1 MPAEASATRGMAAA
15 GVAVSVEAVSHRY
28 GAKTV
33 LAEASVTFPSGSM
46 TALVGPDGA
55 GKSTLLSL
63 IAGSRRLVS
72 GEIRVLGADM
82 RQAQARDGIAPRIAF
97 MPQGLGKNLYPTL
110 SVVENIDF
118 FGRLFAQSATE
129 RRARIERLLAATGLA
144 PFPDRPAGKLS
155 GGMKQKLSLCCALV
169 HEPDLLILDEPT
181 TGVDPLSRRQFWA
194 LIDALRAERPE
205 MTVIVATAYME
216 EAARFERLVAMDEGR
231 ILAADTTAAILASS
245 GTANLEQAF
254 VALQR
259 PERRGSTEPLVIP
272 PRQEDGGPPA
282 IMAEDLTQ
290 RFGDFVAVD
299 HVSFRIERGEI
310 FGFLGSNGCGKST
323 TMKMLTGLLPAT
335 SGRAEMFG
343 KPVNVRDIETRRRIG
358 YMSQSFSLY
367 EELSVVENLRLHA
380 RLYGLKPDEAS
391 ARIATTLGR
400 FDLSDVAE
408 ARPNSLPLGIRQRL
422 QLATAC
428 LHRPEVLILDEPTS
442 GVDPAARELF
452 WRLIVDLSRREGV
465 TVFVTTHFMNE
476 AERCDRISLMHA
488 GRVLAVGTPEKLA
501 AERGG
506 GSLEEAFIAYLQ
518 AADGAPAAPVAKAP
532 VAKAPVAKA
541 AAEAASPPE
550 ARPSPARSPLA
561 ASFGRILAFA
571 RRETIE
577 LLRDPVRL
585 AFGLLGPLFLLIT
598 LGYGISFDVERIAF
612 AVLDRDRSVESAT
625 LTQAFESSRYFRA
638 AEPLGGD
645 REAEARLSAGRLR
658 LAIDIPPGFG
668 HDLRQGRT
676 PELGIFIDG
685 AETFSAE
692 TARGYAS
699 GVIDTYLRRLARQEG
714 SPLPEPIIDVVPR
727 FRYNQSFRSVVAIA
741 PGVIMMLLA
750 MIPAMMTALGVV
762 REREI
767 GSIINLSVSP
777 ASVGEFLLGKQIPYL
792 FLGCVSA
799 MMLVTLM
806 VGQFGVPIQGSL
818 SAFALGALLYVFAM
832 TAFGLLISAFVRSQV
847 AAIFASAIITT
858 TLALNFSGYLYPL
871 SALTESGRMMAHA
884 FPAAWFQMISL
895 GTITKGLGFSAFTLP
910 YLVLGAFGLLFLA
923 AAGLF
928 LRKQE
933 R

>member
-82 RQAQARDGIAPRIAF
+82 GQAQARDGIAPRIAF

-231 ILAADTTAAILASS
+231 ILAADSTAAILARS

-343 KPVNVRDIETRRRIG
+343 KPVDARDIETRRRIG
-358 YMSQSFSLY
+358 YMSQGFSLY

-408 ARPNSLPLGIRQRL
+408 ARPTSLPLGIRQRL

-506 GSLEEAFIAYLQ
+506 GSLEEAFIACLQ
-518 AADGAPAAPVAKAP
+518 VADGTPAAPVAKAP
-532 VAKAPVAKA
+532 FAKAPDAKPA
-541 AAEAASPPE
+541 AAEAASPP
-550 ARPSPARSPLA
+550 RSPPARSPLA

-645 REAEARLSAGRLR
+645 REAEARLGAGRLG

-668 HDLRQGRT
+668 HDLRQGRA

-685 AETFSAE
+685 AVTFSAE

-699 GVIDTYLRRLARQEG
+699 GVIDTFLRRLARQEG

-818 SAFALGALLYVFAM
+818 AAFALGALLYVFAM

>member
-1 MPAEASATRGMAAA
+1 
-15 GVAVSVEAVSHRY
+15 
-28 GAKTV
+28 
-33 LAEASVTFPSGSM
+33 
-46 TALVGPDGA
+46 
-55 GKSTLLSL
+55 
-63 IAGSRRLVS
+63 
-72 GEIRVLGADM
+72 
-82 RQAQARDGIAPRIAF
+82 
-97 MPQGLGKNLYPTL
+97 
-110 SVVENIDF
+110 
-118 FGRLFAQSATE
+118 
-129 RRARIERLLAATGLA
+129 
-144 PFPDRPAGKLS
+144 
-155 GGMKQKLSLCCALV
+155 
-169 HEPDLLILDEPT
+169 
-181 TGVDPLSRRQFWA
+181 
-194 LIDALRAERPE
+194 
-205 MTVIVATAYME
+205 
-216 EAARFERLVAMDEGR
+216 
-231 ILAADTTAAILASS
+231 
-245 GTANLEQAF
+245 
-254 VALQR
+254 
-259 PERRGSTEPLVIP
+259 
-272 PRQEDGGPPA
+272 
-282 IMAEDLTQ
+282 
-290 RFGDFVAVD
+290 
-299 HVSFRIERGEI
+299 
-310 FGFLGSNGCGKST
+310 
-323 TMKMLTGLLPAT
+323 
-335 SGRAEMFG
+335 
-343 KPVNVRDIETRRRIG
+343 
-358 YMSQSFSLY
+358 
-367 EELSVVENLRLHA
+367 
-380 RLYGLKPDEAS
+380 
-391 ARIATTLGR
+391 
-400 FDLSDVAE
+400 
-408 ARPNSLPLGIRQRL
+408 
-422 QLATAC
+422 
-428 LHRPEVLILDEPTS
+428 S

-452 WRLIVDLSRREGV
+452 WRLIVDLSRQEGV

-506 GSLEEAFIAYLQ
+506 GSLEEAFIACLQ
-518 AADGAPAAPVAKAP
+518 VADGTPAAPVAKAP
-532 VAKAPVAKA
+532 FAKAPDAKPA
-541 AAEAASPPE
+541 AAEAASPP
-550 ARPSPARSPLA
+550 RSPPARSPLA

-625 LTQAFESSRYFRA
+625 LTQAFESSRYFRV

-645 REAEARLSAGRLR
+645 REAEARLGAGRLG

-668 HDLRQGRT
+668 HDLRQGRA

-685 AETFSAE
+685 AVTFSAE

-699 GVIDTYLRRLARQEG
+699 GVIDTFLRRLARQEG

>member
-1 MPAEASATRGMAAA
+1 MAAA
-15 GVAVSVEAVSHRY
+15 GVAVRVKAVSHRY

-33 LAEASVTFPSGSM
+33 LAGASATFPRGSM
-46 TALVGPDGA
+46 TALIGPDGA

-72 GEIRVLGADM
+72 GEIHVLGADM
-82 RQAQARDGIAPRIAF
+82 RQAQARDGITSRIAF
-97 MPQGLGKNLYPTL
+97 MPQGLGKSLYPTL

-118 FGRLFAQSATE
+118 FGRLFAQSATQ
-129 RRARIERLLAATGLA
+129 RRARIERVLAATGLA
-144 PFPDRPAGKLS
+144 PFPNRPAGKLS

-194 LIDALRAERPE
+194 LIDALRAERPD

-231 ILAADTTAAILASS
+231 ILAADSTAAIQARS
-245 GTANLEQAF
+245 GAANLEQAF
-254 VALQR
+254 VAMQR
-259 PERRGSTEPLVIP
+259 PERRGSAEPLVIP
-272 PRQEDGGPPA
+272 PRREDGGPPA
-282 IMAEDLTQ
+282 IMAEKLTQ

-335 SGRAEMFG
+335 SGRAEMFN
-343 KPVNVRDIETRRRIG
+343 KPVDARDIETRRRIG
-358 YMSQSFSLY
+358 YMSQNFSLY

-380 RLYGLKPDEAS
+380 RLYGLKPDEAL
-391 ARIATTLGR
+391 ARVATTLER

-408 ARPNSLPLGIRQRL
+408 ARPTSLPLGIRQRL

-452 WRLIVDLSRREGV
+452 WRLIVGLSRQEGV

-518 AADGAPAAPVAKAP
+518 AADGTPAAPVAKT
-532 VAKAPVAKA
+532 A
-541 AAEAASPPE
+541 AAEAASPP
-550 ARPSPARSPLA
+550 RSPPARSPLA

-668 HDLRQGRT
+668 HDLRQGRA
-676 PELGIFIDG
+676 PEVGIFIDG
-685 AETFSAE
+685 AVTFSAE
-692 TARGYAS
+692 TVRGYAS
-699 GVIDTYLRRLARQEG
+699 GVIDTFLRSLARQEG

-741 PGVIMMLLA
+741 PGVIMILLA

-806 VGQFGVPIQGSL
+806 IGQFGVPIQGSL

-832 TAFGLLISAFVRSQV
+832 TAFGLLISAFARSQV

-858 TLALNFSGYLYPL
+858 TLSLNFSGYLYPL
-871 SALTESGRMMAHA
+871 SALTESGRMIANA
-884 FPAAWFQMISL
+884 FPAAWFQKISL
-895 GTITKGLGFSAFTLP
+895 GTITKGLGFSALTLP
-910 YLVLGAFGLLFLA
+910 YLVLGAFGLLFVA